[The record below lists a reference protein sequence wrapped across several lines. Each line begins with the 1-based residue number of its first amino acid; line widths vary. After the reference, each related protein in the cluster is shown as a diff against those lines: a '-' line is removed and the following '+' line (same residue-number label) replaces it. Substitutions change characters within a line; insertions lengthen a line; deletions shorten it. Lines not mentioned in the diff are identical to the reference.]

1 MLNLP
6 RHPLRTGHARVP
18 PQLVLRVLDHARR
31 WTPGRREQVPGMS
44 THRHA
49 ASQGWSEPRY
59 RRCFY
64 SKSSNQS
71 STSLALM
78 QRDGIYRVGILEHFL
93 PKSKQTPK
101 PLISKES

>member
-78 QRDGIYRVGILEHFL
+78 HLSALMQYQDFTIFIHLRRTREYC
-93 PKSKQTPK
+93 
-101 PLISKES
+101 